1 MKIQNSTILVLV
13 FLFSQTTIGVSAT
26 DFSPQDL
33 GFNIYLDKST
43 IVTYTVTVQPTL
55 AKVTIPIIGSQL
67 SDILVLD
74 SDGKLLSYNITQDGL
89 SITNLG
95 SSRVVI
101 SYETT
106 SLVTGIGKILTF
118 NASTTITSKVI
129 LPKSSTL
136 LTTNIAPLEITTKN
150 QQTTLVLPAGNLSLT
165 LTQKLPTSSDQPL
178 NSFISDYA
186 LILIGGVI
194 TILLASITFFLMKK
208 RKKDLK

>member
-1 MKIQNSTILVLV
+1 MNIQNSTILILVL
-13 FLFSQTTIGVSAT
+13 LFSQPTIGVSAT
-26 DFSPQDL
+26 DVAPQDL
-33 GFNIYLDKST
+33 SFNIYLDKST

-165 LTQKLPTSSDQPL
+165 LTQLPTSSDQPL

-186 LILIGGVI
+186 IILIGGVI
-194 TILLASITFFLMKK
+194 TILLASVTFFLMKK
-208 RKKDLK
+208 RKND

>member
-1 MKIQNSTILVLV
+1 MNIQNSTILVLV
-13 FLFSQTTIGVSAT
+13 LLFSQPTIGVSAT
-26 DFSPQDL
+26 DVAPQDL

-129 LPKSSTL
+129 LPKYSTL

-165 LTQKLPTSSDQPL
+165 LTQLPTSSDQPL

-194 TILLASITFFLMKK
+194 TILLASVTFFLLKK
-208 RKKDLK
+208 RKND